1 MKIERTDDRSIKL
14 LQRIYSEHVLEH
26 FGITEAKS
34 CSTPLPPGITLS
46 IKDSP
51 ETQDEKDEMKRVPYH
66 KALGSLMWLQA
77 TTHPDLSYTVNLL
90 SRFAHNPRQAHWNM
104 LKHALLYVK
113 ETLDYGITYFYNS
126 SLCPFGYV
134 DSDYAR
140 DINRWKSTE
149 GHMFFVLE
157 EWRVAI
163 TVGTNDGPLT
173 RLSNRY

>member
-66 KALGSLMWLQA
+66 KALGSLM
-77 TTHPDLSYTVNLL
+77 
-90 SRFAHNPRQAHWNM
+90 
-104 LKHALLYVK
+104 
-113 ETLDYGITYFYNS
+113 
-126 SLCPFGYV
+126 
-134 DSDYAR
+134 
-140 DINRWKSTE
+140 
-149 GHMFFVLE
+149 
-157 EWRVAI
+157 
-163 TVGTNDGPLT
+163 
-173 RLSNRY
+173 